1 MATLIEETSTVTAKN
16 QTTVP
21 KAVRAA
27 LGIGSGDRIVY
38 RIAKD
43 GSVALAR
50 QVEQDDEAAVTA
62 FLKFISN
69 DIKRRPE
76 AIKPMR
82 QDDVDRR
89 AKLLEGVEID
99 LDGDFPDVDPI

>member
-1 MATLIEETSTVTAKN
+1 MTLIQEISTVTAKN

-27 LGIGSGDRIVY
+27 LGVGPGDRLVY

-50 QVEQDDEAAVTA
+50 QAEHDDEAAVDA
-62 FLKFISN
+62 FLEFLSN

-76 AIKPMR
+76 AILPFEASEMAAMIAL
-82 QDDVDRR
+82 V
-89 AKLLEGVEID
+89 EGVEVD
-99 LDGDFPDVDPI
+99 LDGDFSDAIPI

>member
-1 MATLIEETSTVTAKN
+1 MTLIQEISTVTAKN

-27 LGIGSGDRIVY
+27 LGVGPGDRLIY
-38 RIAKD
+38 RIAND

-50 QVEQDDEAAVTA
+50 QVEQDDDEAAVTA
-62 FLKFISN
+62 FLKFLSN

-76 AIKPMR
+76 ALKPMR
-82 QDDVDRR
+82 QKDVDRLSE
-89 AKLLEGVEID
+89 LLEGVEVD
-99 LDGDFPDVDPI
+99 LDGDFTGATPI

>member
-1 MATLIEETSTVTAKN
+1 MTLIQEISTVTAKT

-27 LGIGSGDRIVY
+27 LGVGPGDRLVY

-50 QVEQDDEAAVTA
+50 QAEHDDEAAVDA
-62 FLKFISN
+62 FLEFLSN

-76 AIKPMR
+76 AILPF
-82 QDDVDRR
+82 DPVDVARR
-89 AKLLEGVEID
+89 AKLLEGVEVD
-99 LDGDFPDVDPI
+99 LDGDFSGAIPI